1 MNLDFDNII
10 IKIINNYV
18 NIDISFENIKQEI
31 NNK

>member
-10 IKIINNYV
+10 IKIINNYA
-18 NIDISFENIKQEI
+18 NIDISFKNIKQEI

>member
-10 IKIINNYV
+10 IKIINNYA